1 VRAINDITDP
11 RLVKA
16 LAHPLR
22 VSILSA
28 LAHRVASP
36 SQLAEE
42 LDVPL
47 PNLSYHIRMLVQ
59 LDLLKLVKTR
69 PRRGAIEHYYQA
81 KGPVTVSDK
90 AWGEVPNLVKEAMVS
105 AHLRQTGEMV
115 DAAAA
120 TGGFDDD
127 KAVLTRLSLKLDQ
140 QAWAELSAKVQD
152 LYGYAETL
160 LAESETR
167 RKEGDHEDEIDA
179 GLVLMLFNAV
189 PASVQPAA
197 AASVSSDGAHKRAGA
212 GATKR
217 TRARGRATSSS

>member
-1 VRAINDITDP
+1 MRAINDIHDP

-28 LAHRVASP
+28 LANRTASP

-81 KGPVTVSDK
+81 KGPVAVSDK
-90 AWGEVPNLVKEAMVS
+90 AWGEVPTLVKEAMV
-105 AHLRQTGEMV
+105 AAQLRRTGELV

-120 TGGFDDD
+120 SGGFDDNSS
-127 KAVLTRLSLKLDQ
+127 VLANSTLKLDAE
-140 QAWAELSAKVQD
+140 AWGELSAKVQE
-152 LYGYAETL
+152 LYKYAGEL
-160 LAESETR
+160 QRQSEKR
-167 RKEGDHEDEIDA
+167 RTDSDHHDEIDV
-179 GLVLMLFNAV
+179 GLALMLFKAA
-189 PASVQPAA
+189 PASVQQAVAA
-197 AASVSSDGAHKRAGA
+197 ADGTGRHKRAGS
-212 GATKR
+212 GSRSRTRKR
-217 TRARGRATSSS
+217 TTA

>member
-1 VRAINDITDP
+1 VRSINEINDP

-28 LAHRVASP
+28 LEHRIASP

-59 LDLLKLVKTR
+59 LDMLKLVKTR

-81 KGPVTVSDK
+81 KGPVLVSDK
-90 AWGEVPNLVKEAMVS
+90 AWGEVPTLVKEAMV
-105 AHLRQTGEMV
+105 AAQLRQTGEFV

-120 TGGFDDD
+120 RGGFED
-127 KAVLTRLSLKLDQ
+127 KNAALARASLKLDQ
-140 QAWAELSAKVQD
+140 KAWKELSAKLED
-152 LYGYAETL
+152 LHSYAQKL
-160 LAESETR
+160 QADSEKR
-167 RKEGDHEDEIDA
+167 RTDSDHLDEIEA
-179 GLVLMLFNAV
+179 GMVLMLFK
-189 PASVQPAA
+189 AA
-197 AASVSSDGAHKRAGA
+197 PVDQQQAATDGQHKRAGSS
-212 GATKR
+212 TSR
-217 TRARGRATSSS
+217 TRKRARV

>member
-1 VRAINDITDP
+1 MRSINQINDP

-28 LAHRVASP
+28 LEHRTASP

-81 KGPVTVSDK
+81 KGPVAVTDQ
-90 AWGEVPNLVKEAMVS
+90 AWAEVPGLVKEAVVS
-105 AHLRQTGEMV
+105 NTLQRVGKQVE
-115 DAAAA
+115 AAAA
-120 TGGFDDD
+120 LGGFEDN
-127 KAVLTRLSLKLDQ
+127 ASVLAPSTLKLDQ
-140 QAWAELSAKVQD
+140 KAWKELSRKLIELDQYAAKLQQE
-152 LYGYAETL
+152 AEK
-160 LAESETR
+160 R
-167 RKEGDHEDEIDA
+167 RKDSDHLDEMDV
-179 GLVLMLFNAV
+179 GVVLMLFKGA
-189 PASVQPAA
+189 PAGTTEHL
-197 AASVSSDGAHKRAGA
+197 DGDGHKRAG
-212 GATKR
+212 R
-217 TRARGRATSSS
+217 SGRSRSRRSDANV

>member
-1 VRAINDITDP
+1 MRAINDINDP

-28 LAHRVASP
+28 LANRTASP

-81 KGPVTVSDK
+81 KGPVAVSDK
-90 AWGEVPNLVKEAMVS
+90 AWGEVPTLVKEAMV
-105 AHLRQTGEMV
+105 AAQLRRTGELV

-120 TGGFDDD
+120 SGGFDDNS
-127 KAVLTRLSLKLDQ
+127 AVLANSTLKLDA
-140 QAWAELSAKVQD
+140 QAWTELSAKLQE
-152 LYGYAETL
+152 LYKYAGEL
-160 LAESETR
+160 QRQSEKR
-167 RKEGDHEDEIDA
+167 RMDSDHLDEVDV
-179 GLVLMLFNAV
+179 GFVMMLFKA
-189 PASVQPAA
+189 APAA
-197 AASVSSDGAHKRAGA
+197 VQQAIAAVDGAGTHKRSGNSRPR
-212 GATKR
+212 KR
-217 TRARGRATSSS
+217 TTA

>member
-1 VRAINDITDP
+1 VRAINEINDP

-28 LAHRVASP
+28 LENRTASP
-36 SQLAEE
+36 SELAEE

-81 KGPVTVSDK
+81 KGRVAVSDR
-90 AWGEVPNLVKEAMVS
+90 AWGQVPGLVKEAMVS
-105 AHLRQTGEMV
+105 AHLRNVGELV

-120 TGGFDDD
+120 RGGFEAAD
-127 KAVLTRLSLKLDQ
+127 THLSSQRVQVDEQGWKEISKKMRAFFDEVQ
-140 QAWAELSAKVQD
+140 KIQAD
-152 LYGYAETL
+152 
-160 LAESETR
+160 SEKR
-167 RKEGDHEDEIDA
+167 RKDSDHLDEIDT
-179 GLVLMLFNAV
+179 GVVMMLFNAPPV
-189 PASVQPAA
+189 DAPLGDPTQDGA
-197 AASVSSDGAHKRAGA
+197 GAHKRSRAKKK
-212 GATKR
+212 AT
-217 TRARGRATSSS
+217 A

>member
-1 VRAINDITDP
+1 MKAINEINDP

-28 LAHRVASP
+28 LEHRIASP

-81 KGPVTVSDK
+81 KGRVVVSDK
-90 AWGEVPNLVKEAMVS
+90 AWGQVPTLVKEAMVS
-105 AHLRQTGEMV
+105 AALKQAGEFV
-115 DAAAA
+115 DQGAAR
-120 TGGFDDD
+120 GGFEDES
-127 KAVLTRLSLKLDQ
+127 AHLSRQPLKLDQ
-140 QAWAELSAKVQD
+140 KAWKELAKKVSE
-152 LYGYAETL
+152 LHEYAVGL
-160 LAESETR
+160 QKESEKR
-167 RKEGDHEDEIDA
+167 RNESDHLDEVDA
-179 GLVLMLFNAV
+179 GLVMMLFKAPPLDMPQEPV
-189 PASVQPAA
+189 A
-197 AASVSSDGAHKRAGA
+197 SDGKAEHKRGS
-212 GATKR
+212 R
-217 TRARGRATSSS
+217 SRSRAKA